1 MRILIIGGTLF
12 IGRRL
17 ARRLLLDGH
26 QVTVLHRKPGSQRP
40 KGVAEVFAD
49 RNDAVAVA
57 RAAGRG
63 WDAVFDLAYDWA
75 RGTTGEQVLA
85 TLRAL
90 EPVGRYVFMSSVAA
104 YLAGLDRDEDSG
116 LCPPDHPDEYASNKA
131 DAERLL
137 FDSGA
142 EVVTIRPP
150 FVYGPENPYPR
161 ETWFWDRWREGR
173 VVVLPDGGTRLMHLV
188 FVDDLVHAC
197 HVVLDHPQAAN
208 QAFNVA
214 HEHPATQEDFVE
226 LLGELTGEPYQVAS
240 LPRDF
245 LIERGGEVY
254 SGNLYFGQYLDLE
267 PITVRT
273 RKIRQLGW
281 RPSSLSNG
289 LRQTY
294 QWYLAQPHTPG
305 EFAWLDE
312 LLMSLR

>member
-1 MRILIIGGTLF
+1 VRILVIGGTLF

-17 ARRLLLDGH
+17 VRRLLQDGH
-26 QVTVLHRKPGSQRP
+26 EVTVLHRKPGSSVP
-40 KGVAEVFAD
+40 ADVAEVFAD
-49 RNDAVAVA
+49 RNDSASVA
-57 RAAGRG
+57 RAAGPG
-63 WDAVFDLAYDWA
+63 WDCVCDLAYDWTH
-75 RGTTGEQVLA
+75 GTTGHQVLG

-104 YLAGLDRDEDSG
+104 YLPGLDRDEDAP
-116 LCPPDHPDEYASNKA
+116 LCPSDHPDEYARNKA

-137 FDSGA
+137 LDSGA
-142 EVVTIRPP
+142 DVVTVRPP
-150 FVYGPENPYPR
+150 FVYGPENPFLR
-161 ETWFWDRWREGR
+161 ETWFWNRWRDGR
-173 VVVLPDGGTRLMHLV
+173 VVVLPDGGVRLMHFV
-188 FVDDLVHAC
+188 FVDDLVNAC
-197 HVVLDHPQAAN
+197 QLVMTHPDAAR

-214 HEHPATQEDFVE
+214 HEHPATQEHFVE

-245 LIERGGEVY
+245 LLEQGGHVHA
-254 SGNLYFGQYLDLE
+254 GNLYFGQYLDLE
-267 PITVRT
+267 PITVQT
-273 RKIRQLGW
+273 RKMRRLGW

-294 QWYLAQPHTPG
+294 QWYLGQPRAPW